1 MFDLLEFNLLESY
14 PQILE
19 FLYTDFFSSNSLPH
33 ILINTL
39 FAMVAGFG
47 FSYAFNPPK
56 RVFVS
61 IVFIA
66 GLGFFIRSILMNI
79 PIFSLAG
86 ASFCASCCMG
96 LVTMLL
102 AKCNKVPAEVIV
114 FPALLPMF
122 PGSYGYKSILS
133 ILAFTQNADKPE
145 QLGYLLA
152 FFNNITIM
160 LSVSTSLVAGA
171 LLTFIIFYE
180 QSFSMT
186 RGHKRISI
194 YNIFRDLR
202 KNKKDS
208 INN

>member
-1 MFDLLEFNLLESY
+1 MFD
-14 PQILE
+14 ILE
-19 FLYTDFFSSNSLPH
+19 FDILKSYPEVLNFLYTVFFSSDSIEH
-33 ILINTL
+33 ILINTI

-56 RVFVS
+56 RVFLS
-61 IVFIA
+61 IVTIA
-66 GLGFFIRSILMNI
+66 GLGYFIRSLLMTS

-96 LVTMLL
+96 LCTLLL
-102 AKCNKVPAEVIV
+102 AKHNKVPAEVIV

-180 QSFSMT
+180 KSFTLT
-186 RGHKRISI
+186 RGKKRISI
-194 YNIFRDLR
+194 YKIFRDLR
-202 KNKKDS
+202 NKEESKK
-208 INN
+208 